1 MAKKKWILAVDDDPS
16 ILAALEA
23 VLAHPELTITTA
35 SDALQAFIQ
44 ARDLVPLLIIC
55 DIQMPGYGYGTVTLK
70 LIRED
75 PRFPRVPIVFMT
87 AMNLDEARA
96 LLPVND
102 PTIGLIPKPLDLVRL
117 REYVWKLA
125 GVTAPPRRP
134 EENP

>member
-1 MAKKKWILAVDDDPS
+1 MARKKWILVVDDDPA

-23 VLAHPELTITTA
+23 VLDHPDLTITTA

-44 ARDLVPLLIIC
+44 ARDLTPLLIIC

-75 PRFPRVPIVFMT
+75 PRFPRVPFIFMT
-87 AMNLDEARA
+87 AMNLNEARA
-96 LLPVND
+96 LLPTSD
-102 PTIGLIPKPLDLVRL
+102 PTIKLIAKPIDLVRL

-125 GVTAPPRRP
+125 GVVAPPPQR